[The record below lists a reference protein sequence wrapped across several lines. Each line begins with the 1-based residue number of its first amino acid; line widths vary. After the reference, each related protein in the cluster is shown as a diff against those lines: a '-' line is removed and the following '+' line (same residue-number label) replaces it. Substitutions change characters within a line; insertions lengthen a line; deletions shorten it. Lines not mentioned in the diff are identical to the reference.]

1 MGLTRSY
8 VGAKLQDVCRQQ
20 VDFEVDALFRV
31 CFQNTVVLFEP
42 KSWGKTIK
50 DFYHL
55 RKKNENIE
63 HIGLIFETPNVFLY
77 YSIEM
82 IL

>member
-31 CFQNTVVLFEP
+31 CFQNTLNQ
-42 KSWGKTIK
+42 KIWGKTIK
-50 DFYHL
+50 DFYPF
-55 RKKNENIE
+55 RKINENIE
-63 HIGLIFETPNVFLY
+63 HMGLKCDFDF
-77 YSIEM
+77 
-82 IL
+82 

>member
-42 KSWGKTIK
+42 KNWGETIK
-50 DFYHL
+50 
-55 RKKNENIE
+55 
-63 HIGLIFETPNVFLY
+63 GFLPP
-77 YSIEM
+77 
-82 IL
+82 

>member
-50 DFYHL
+50 DFYRL
-55 RKKNENIE
+55 RKINENIE
-63 HIGLIFETPNVFLY
+63 HMGLKGNFDF
-77 YSIEM
+77 
-82 IL
+82 

>member
-42 KSWGKTIK
+42 KNWGETHQG
-50 DFYHL
+50 FL
-55 RKKNENIE
+55 PPQRKNENIE
-63 HIGLIFETPNVFLY
+63 HIGLIFETPNEFLD
-77 YSIEM
+77 YSFEM